1 MILNPT
7 SLDNLKTNANGLD
20 IINIKNIPVDF
31 KKLNDLVCI
40 EVLKNTKINT
50 KDKSKQFRKEIF

>member
-1 MILNPT
+1 M
-7 SLDNLKTNANGLD
+7 DNLKTNANGLD